1 MSSRYSYGPNPHS
14 TGHVISTVRTLM
26 RTGGLDVSLTAIA
39 RACGTTRAFLYSNW
53 KTASALHLRAL
64 RADLAQAF
72 ETAQRTC
79 PSDGTV
85 PGITAHLTEVV
96 RTVRRHPTTAAVA
109 RSSPEVF
116 SAAYTAVTGPL
127 TQDAAERI
135 ADLLHPL
142 HPHGGVWGDSELGSR
157 PWKILWIARPAA
169 LCPDAV
175 GDRCRED
182 TLDNAFAELL
192 RDLLAPWRESG
203 RLRDGGTS
211 GHL

>member
-1 MSSRYSYGPNPHS
+1 M
-14 TGHVISTVRTLM
+14 
-26 RTGGLDVSLTAIA
+26 
-39 RACGTTRAFLYSNW
+39 
-53 KTASALHLRAL
+53 
-64 RADLAQAF
+64 
-72 ETAQRTC
+72 
-79 PSDGTV
+79 
-85 PGITAHLTEVV
+85 
-96 RTVRRHPTTAAVA
+96 
-109 RSSPEVF
+109 
-116 SAAYTAVTGPL
+116 
-127 TQDAAERI
+127 QDAAERI

-142 HPHGGVWGDSELGSR
+142 HPHGGVWGDPELGSR

-175 GDRCRED
+175 GDGCRED